1 MANTVLATLTGEA
14 NPNGKPKT
22 KSKNQ
27 LRRLKQ
33 KQKKVNGTTVSFQ
46 YIVDNFKHLMRKH
59 FYQIS
64 DTIDVERVKNEDVEI
79 PLASSINS
87 EYASEELDVKGS
99 GFEQFAEVF
108 ARFQPPEEASVC
120 SGPVP
125 LESD

>member
-59 FYQIS
+59 F
-64 DTIDVERVKNEDVEI
+64 
-79 PLASSINS
+79 L
-87 EYASEELDVKGS
+87 LD
-99 GFEQFAEVF
+99 
-108 ARFQPPEEASVC
+108 
-120 SGPVP
+120 
-125 LESD
+125 

>member
-1 MANTVLATLTGEA
+1 MIFPHHDACPSPFLLDTSLRARLMANTVLATLTGEA

-59 FYQIS
+59 FY
-64 DTIDVERVKNEDVEI
+64 
-79 PLASSINS
+79 
-87 EYASEELDVKGS
+87 
-99 GFEQFAEVF
+99 
-108 ARFQPPEEASVC
+108 
-120 SGPVP
+120 
-125 LESD
+125 